1 MTAPNLKAL
10 TETYIQTATGYPTTS
25 ELQLVACPTGHAYEV
40 KGVYVSNVGTVS
52 AAITITF
59 HSTGAGS
66 PFGTI
71 RLPKGRIISPRVT
84 LNVLQGVLYL
94 AEGESLYM
102 SASVNS
108 AFEIAAPY
116 IDYTDQ

>member
-1 MTAPNLKAL
+1 MTAPNLKSL
-10 TETYIQTATGYPTTS
+10 TEVLVQSATGYPTTS
-25 ELQLVACPTGHAYEV
+25 ETQLLACPTGHAYEV

-59 HSTGAGS
+59 HSSSAGS

-71 RLPKGRIISPRVT
+71 RLPKGRVISPRVT
-84 LNVLQGVLYL
+84 VNVLQGVLYL
-94 AEGESLYM
+94 AEGEALYM
-102 SASVNS
+102 SASVNN

-116 IDYTDQ
+116 IDYT